1 MAKRVVDISVSPI
14 IDLTGDD
21 DDNDDDDKDNKKSTL
36 TSLVVRSSQPKP
48 LPPGD
53 SVPRVSKRAD
63 RNASLDEPP
72 AKRRCRNEDD
82 SPQKLKAWAQEKIFP
97 LVVEAVRDLR
107 KQEYLVE
114 KIVISAVTQLV
125 RKSELRER
133 WDANNGLPPSL
144 AHNDALS
151 IARRVVDELK
161 EKPCFQVRPLKP
173 TIIPS
178 VEIKRI
184 ARRPTW
190 KPRVSRLVAC
200 GSDIPKVPWRQGSE
214 APKYINRLFGLKK
227 RPYLSATDRQ
237 TIRDRIKDNFSHD
250 EIAGPLNAVY
260 HVDFSQDEVAQVLHS
275 LGRYLD
281 VDGLTSRRDLAAI
294 CQSHNVASLVG
305 SCIEGRSS
313 EDIRR
318 FCSDLLAGQAV
329 DAHKP
334 RLLSLQRLEC
344 NAHEWRN
351 EKRVAG
357 GLSRLLF
364 ARELEG
370 NAGFGR
376 TRCYVNFQDEC
387 RKMRHDGFSLIG
399 EFTNCAGDISTM
411 TWLPGENIICGTT
424 AHSDSHNQ
432 QYNKQGN
439 LLLCSARL
447 GTLRALADH
456 RIPRPLVDRGENSTD
471 AMRQSQDAWLYSS
484 VVSSD
489 YDEARGQAFT
499 SSFDWTVKVWKVADE
514 GREMEAVATWQHQG
528 NVNFVAAAKNGSGH
542 VATAADVPKDAV
554 RVYTVNADKVAESPF
569 ITISCSRTDA
579 NESNGKWAY
588 YPATMQ
594 WGSAHGTKHLLL
606 VGYSPRSLKG
616 DESDIPE
623 DKRNSGEILLWDSLT
638 RRLVPVLTAS
648 TANVFEV
655 AWHPTLPRFIAA
667 TSPCGLH
674 VEARVRT
681 QVHLFQQDFS
691 RPDSPAYSEIQ
702 KLDCPAA
709 DINELT
715 IKPNSRKHAYVTA
728 ACTDGRV
735 YVWDTALGD
744 DPIHVLAHGHPL
756 DHFSQ
761 DREKEDTG
769 VKLTAWGNTLDR
781 FYTGSSDGVVKVW
794 NVRNL
799 DKPFVRNLVEAPGSI
814 SCGAFSPDGYKLAMG
829 DATGRVFIFSADKR
843 DEYPGHKTTVAGRTV
858 RRPQPFISHPEP
870 PPPPGC
876 SAGHGQ
882 TIAMYARKTFVE
894 SGQLVLHRNPVIGA
908 VQGPWY
914 STTGMFRIEAHL
926 DEDPAAPLLTEFAR
940 KQRESEHATQGLSR
954 RSFRRLRNPVEAG
967 QTSDAQLRYQ
977 EQHARNMECD
987 LVQGLRRQDPALWR
1001 SLCREGA
1008 LLEADEDWGFCYE
1021 EMPDDLA

>member
-1 MAKRVVDISVSPI
+1 MAKRVVDISA
-14 IDLTGDD
+14 L
-21 DDNDDDDKDNKKSTL
+21 
-36 TSLVVRSSQPKP
+36 
-48 LPPGD
+48 
-53 SVPRVSKRAD
+53 
-63 RNASLDEPP
+63 NASVDEPP
-72 AKRRCRNEDD
+72 AKRRCRNQHD
-82 SPQKLKAWAQEKIFP
+82 SPPQSLKAWAQENIFP

-107 KQEYLVE
+107 KQDFLVE
-114 KIVISAVTQLV
+114 KIVINAVTQLV
-125 RKSELRER
+125 GKSELRAR
-133 WDANNGLPPSL
+133 WDANNGLPPPL
-144 AHNDALS
+144 AHSDALS
-151 IARRVVDELK
+151 IARRVVSELK
-161 EKPCFQVRPLKP
+161 EKPSFQVQPLKP
-173 TIIPS
+173 EIIAS
-178 VEIKRI
+178 VEVKRI

-190 KPRVSRLVAC
+190 KPRVPPPAARGPDRPS
-200 GSDIPKVPWRQGSE
+200 VPWRQASE
-214 APKYINRLFGLKK
+214 APRHVNRLFGLKK

-237 TIRDRIKDNFSHD
+237 TIRDRVKDTFSRD
-250 EIAGPLNAVY
+250 EIAGPLNTVY
-260 HVDFSQDEVAQVLHS
+260 HVDFSQHEVAQVLRS
-275 LGRYLD
+275 LGRYLN
-281 VDGLTSRRDLAAI
+281 VGGLTSRRDLAAI

-305 SCIEGRSS
+305 SCIPGRSA
-313 EDIRR
+313 EDVRR
-318 FCSDLLAGQAV
+318 FCSDLLAGQAA

-334 RLLSLQRLEC
+334 RLFSLSRLEC
-344 NAHEWRN
+344 NGHEWRN
-351 EKRVAG
+351 EQHVG
-357 GLSRLLF
+357 GRLSALLF
-364 ARELEG
+364 ARQVEG

-376 TRCYVNFQDEC
+376 SRCYVNFQDEC

-411 TWLPGENIICGTT
+411 TWLPGGRIICGTT

-439 LLLCSARL
+439 LLVCSTRL

-456 RIPRPLVDRGENSTD
+456 RIPRPRVDRGENSSD

-489 YDEARGQAFT
+489 YDEVHGQAFT
-499 SSFDWTVKVWKVADE
+499 SSFDWTVKVWKVGDE
-514 GREMEAVATWQHQG
+514 GSDMEVVATWQHQG

-554 RVYTVNADKVAESPF
+554 RVYTVKADNVAESGF
-569 ITISCSRTDA
+569 VTISCSRTDA

-606 VGYSPRSLKG
+606 VGYSPRSLRG
-616 DESDIPE
+616 DEADIPE
-623 DKRNSGEILLWDSLT
+623 DKRNSGEILLWDSVT

-681 QVHLFQQDFS
+681 QVHVFQQDFG

-728 ACTDGRV
+728 ASTDGRV
-735 YVWDTALGD
+735 YVWDTAQGD
-744 DPIHVLAHGHPL
+744 DAIHVLAHGDPL
-756 DHFSQ
+756 DHVSQ

-769 VKLTAWGNTLDR
+769 VKLTVWGNTLDR
-781 FYTGSSDGVVKVW
+781 FYTGSSDGLVKVW

-799 DKPFVRNLVEAPGSI
+799 DRPFVRNLVEAPGSI
-814 SCGAFSPDGYKLAMG
+814 SCGAFSPDGYKLAVG
-829 DATGRVFIFSADKR
+829 DATGRVFLFSVDKADA
-843 DEYPGHKTTVAGRTV
+843 YAGHRATVAGRSV
-858 RRPQPFISHPEP
+858 RRPQPFIPHAE

-876 SAGHGQ
+876 SAGPSPGQ
-882 TIAMYARKTFVE
+882 TIAMYARQTFVE
-894 SGQLVLHRNPVIGA
+894 SGQLVLHPNPVIGA
-908 VQGPWY
+908 VQGPGY
-914 STTGMFRIEAHL
+914 SATGMFRIDAHL
-926 DEDPAAPLLTEFAR
+926 DEDPEAPLLTEFAR
-940 KQRESEHATQGLSR
+940 KQRESEHAMTQGLRR
-954 RSFRRLRNPVEAG
+954 RSLRRLRNPVETA
-967 QTSDAQLRYQ
+967 QTSDSRLRYQ
-977 EQHARNMECD
+977 AQHARNLEAD
-987 LVQGLRRQDPALWR
+987 EVQGLRQRDPALWR

-1021 EMPDDLA
+1021 EMPDDDLA